1 MKTRLVAARGPAP
14 QTAEIA
20 IIGAG
25 IIGLA
30 CASRLRE
37 AGHEVVLID
46 PNPPGSGASYG
57 NAGTI
62 ADYATQPVGTPQV
75 LLSLPR
81 LLFDR
86 NSPLTIRHAALATLA
101 PWLLRF
107 AWQCLP
113 GPAGRNARAIA
124 ALLGDAGPLWRE
136 FADQIGAS
144 HLLSAQGALYLYDSD
159 KAARAAE
166 KDLAGRRRVGVTVEM
181 IGATELH
188 RLEPSLQAHDYR
200 AALFPGAIFMTDPGK
215 MVSVLANAAGVA
227 VLPHRVTHLS
237 QRGKIVDLSGEGFS
251 LQARKVI
258 IAAGAHSRVLARLAG
273 DRIPLDTERGYHVEW
288 DMDVPRL
295 TRPVCRTSRG
305 FYLCPMEGRLR
316 AAGTVELGGLNLP
329 PSKARVT
336 RLIEGARDIFPDLPE
351 PARDWMGFRPSMPD
365 SLPVIGHS
373 RSSAGVIHAFG
384 HGHLGMTLAPV
395 TAQIV
400 SSLVAGVPP
409 ARDISAIRPDRFQS
423 APAR

>member
-1 MKTRLVAARGPAP
+1 MNTQPVAARKLAT
-14 QTAEIA
+14 QSVEIA
-20 IIGAG
+20 VIGAG

-30 CASRLRE
+30 CALRLRE
-37 AGHEVVLID
+37 TGHEVVLLD

-75 LLSLPR
+75 LLGLPR

-86 NSPLTIRHAALATLA
+86 NSPLAIRHASLASLA

-113 GPAGRNARAIA
+113 GPAGRNAQAIA
-124 ALLGDAGPLWRE
+124 ALLADAGPLWRE
-136 FADQIGAS
+136 LAGQIGAS
-144 HLLSAQGALYLYDSD
+144 YLLSAQGALYLYDSD

-166 KDLAGRRRVGVTVEM
+166 KDMAQRRRFGVTVEM
-181 IGATELH
+181 IGAAELH
-188 RLEPSLQAHDYR
+188 RLEPGLKAHDYR
-200 AALFPGAIFMTDPGK
+200 AALFPDAIFMTDPGK
-215 MVSVLANAAGVA
+215 MVSALAAAVA
-227 VLPHRVTHLS
+227 APILPHRITHLS
-237 QRGKIVDLSGEGFS
+237 QRGDVVELNGEGFS

-258 IAAGAHSRVLARLAG
+258 IAAGAHSRLLARQAG

-295 TRPVCRTSRG
+295 TRPVCHASRG
-305 FYLCPMEGRLR
+305 FYLCPMAGRLR

-329 PSKARVT
+329 PSNARVT

-365 SLPVIGHS
+365 SLPVIGQS

-400 SSLVAGVPP
+400 SSLVAGGSP
-409 ARDISAIRPDRFQS
+409 ARDISAIRPDRFQA
-423 APAR
+423 APVG